1 MNSDYNISDI
11 KNFKCNYETLDVSL
25 VIDKFN
31 IVMTEFLLCITQ
43 NIIVQNDEYLLFVIQ
58 RGLETLK
65 HCFKMLYMYTK
76 NLDLT
81 VHHCKKAYC
90 YYVEFIGQI
99 GDDNNSYLQLN
110 SKDATLFVYKKTIF
124 EIDNEFK
131 KKFIIDKNKKDYIE
145 LISTIFDC
153 YYEIITYILFN
164 EKEIKNKKE
173 SVIHFSMQ
181 KTNKIIEKLC
191 KKNKNI
197 EDNINN
203 VKIIKFFITSL
214 QDFKLDNIKYIS
226 ICELLIKRF
235 YKNKISINLIQK
247 KIHRNDCSTILN
259 DYTPLKFV
267 NWLFSNTN

>member
-99 GDDNNSYLQLN
+99 GDDNN
-110 SKDATLFVYKKTIF
+110 K
-124 EIDNEFK
+124 
-131 KKFIIDKNKKDYIE
+131 
-145 LISTIFDC
+145 
-153 YYEIITYILFN
+153 YYN
-164 EKEIKNKKE
+164 
-173 SVIHFSMQ
+173 
-181 KTNKIIEKLC
+181 
-191 KKNKNI
+191 
-197 EDNINN
+197 
-203 VKIIKFFITSL
+203 
-214 QDFKLDNIKYIS
+214 
-226 ICELLIKRF
+226 
-235 YKNKISINLIQK
+235 
-247 KIHRNDCSTILN
+247 
-259 DYTPLKFV
+259 
-267 NWLFSNTN
+267 

>member
-131 KKFIIDKNKKDYIE
+131 KKFIIDENEKDYIE

-164 EKEIKNKKE
+164 EKEIKK
-173 SVIHFSMQ
+173 
-181 KTNKIIEKLC
+181 
-191 KKNKNI
+191 
-197 EDNINN
+197 
-203 VKIIKFFITSL
+203 
-214 QDFKLDNIKYIS
+214 
-226 ICELLIKRF
+226 
-235 YKNKISINLIQK
+235 
-247 KIHRNDCSTILN
+247 
-259 DYTPLKFV
+259 
-267 NWLFSNTN
+267 